1 MKASRLPA
9 SAQTIATYGF
19 NVPCRRFVLTSN
31 IVRDRRMPLVDE
43 FVLRILK
50 ATEKLS
56 AARLGAFFGFSSAE
70 IVTVV
75 ADLQNRGLLSVSN
88 EDVELAPAAHEHFR
102 VGQQGVPQIVEVET
116 WVDRLWFDLVS
127 RNMMTPERKSPLPNL
142 LDLTSAKAAKE
153 LPASFARD
161 AFEQNFSEFLRK
173 VRRINN
179 PDAFSLYSVSDVV
192 PDRFGSV
199 VLSGSFD
206 LVLDP
211 EPRLVPKLLEVEAG
225 DLARYRPLTEAMQ
238 DAVRRLNDAEP
249 SAAGL
254 TEFRRLSA
262 DSTVS
267 AHHNGRQHFSASAW
281 LGDPAVRA
289 NPDRMPIIGASY
301 LKRNIKLFLGAIERR
316 TGRKLGSR
324 SPGTVELVWYRP
336 AGSAWGSS
344 PDLQDVI
351 PGVVGSLRNGLPPA
365 WRLRSTLISPASAR
379 KEAQGRF
386 GRLFDRG
393 FASPASHLAAGTE
406 ILHLEGIAAM
416 VLMRVALTPVISI
429 PVGFVLSAEGD
440 LRRLENGLGSL
451 DDQYDEMW
459 NRSSVHEELRRPD
472 HETNTNS

>member
-1 MKASRLPA
+1 
-9 SAQTIATYGF
+9 
-19 NVPCRRFVLTSN
+19 
-31 IVRDRRMPLVDE
+31 MPLVDE

-50 ATEKLS
+50 TTEKLS
-56 AARLGAFFGFSSAE
+56 AARLGAFLGFSPAE
-70 IVTVV
+70 TVTVV
-75 ADLQNRGLLSVSN
+75 ADLQSRGLLNVSG
-88 EDVELAPAAHEHFR
+88 EDVDLAPSAHEHFR
-102 VGQQGVPQIVEVET
+102 VGQDDAPQIVEVET

-142 LDLTSAKAAKE
+142 LDLKPTNAAKE
-153 LPASFARD
+153 LAASFARD

-211 EPRLVPKLLEVEAG
+211 EPRLVPKLLEVEAS

-254 TEFRRLSA
+254 AEFRRLSA

-267 AHHNGRQHFSASAW
+267 AHHNARQHFSAGAW
-281 LGDPAVRA
+281 LSDPLVHA
-289 NPDRMPIIGASY
+289 NPGRVPIIGASY
-301 LKRNIKLFLGAIERR
+301 LKRNITLFSRAIELRAGR
-316 TGRKLGSR
+316 TLKGR
-324 SPGTVELVWYRP
+324 SPGTLDLIWYRP
-336 AGSAWGSS
+336 AGSAWGAS
-344 PDLQDVI
+344 PDVQSVI
-351 PGVVGSLRNGLPPA
+351 PEIVGSLRKGLPPA

-379 KEAQGRF
+379 REAQGRF

-393 FASPASHLAAGTE
+393 FVSPASHLAAGTE
-406 ILHLEGIAAM
+406 ILYLEGIATM
-416 VLMRVALTPVISI
+416 ILTRVALTPVISI

-440 LRRLENGLGSL
+440 LRRLENVLGSL
-451 DDQYDEMW
+451 GDQNDEMW
-459 NRSSVHEELRRPD
+459 NRSAVHEELLID
-472 HETNTNS
+472 A